1 MKFAVQK
8 VKDSGNDKT
17 AIIERGNSFGYTDLI
32 VDYRGIPIMK
42 QYSPVILDITHSL
55 QQPNQ
60 ESGVTGGRPELIE
73 TIAKAGIAVGADGIF
88 LETHPNPSEAKSD
101 GANMLQL
108 DKLDNLLAKLTKIRE
123 AII

>member
-1 MKFAVQK
+1 
-8 VKDSGNDKT
+8 
-17 AIIERGNSFGYTDLI
+17 
-32 VDYRGIPIMK
+32 MK

-60 ESGVTGGRPELIE
+60 ESGVTGGKPELIE

-123 AII
+123 AIL